1 MNTKIYNNIY
11 NIIITDKN
19 IKVED
24 VIKKYKLSKLKQYKI
39 YKGDLNKV
47 AFQIREHELKH
58 DEIFSGNL
66 IINKLVDIDVKQI
79 VHALKLNDNSIY
91 VTNYKSVT
99 HNHECLVNDNF
110 LYCSSMV
117 LWIMSQYSRNKYPL
131 FHNLR
136 RSRILLKRIG
146 DYIQ

>member
-110 LYCSSMV
+110 LY
-117 LWIMSQYSRNKYPL
+117 
-131 FHNLR
+131 
-136 RSRILLKRIG
+136 
-146 DYIQ
+146 